1 MSGVDSIE
9 VVTGYR
15 IEDKDVLKYDLNKFD
30 VVDLVKMFILNQIL
44 TEDQIVFILERK
56 NKKYINF
63 IF

>member
-15 IEDKDVLKYDLNKFD
+15 IEDKEVLKYDLNKFD

-56 NKKYINF
+56 IKNI
-63 IF
+63 

>member
-30 VVDLVKMFILNQIL
+30 VVDLVKRFILNQIL